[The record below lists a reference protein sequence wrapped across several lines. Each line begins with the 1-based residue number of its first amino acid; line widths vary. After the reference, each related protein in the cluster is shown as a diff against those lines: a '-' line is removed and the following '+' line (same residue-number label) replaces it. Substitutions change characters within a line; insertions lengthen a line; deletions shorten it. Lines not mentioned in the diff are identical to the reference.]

1 VWPAERRSAR
11 LTLAFLK
18 ASVDPP
24 ARALEF
30 RRVEAG
36 GFLLFVHPALTTLP
50 DELLIVLRGRR
61 HPRLEAYGDG
71 LAYLVPLSGA
81 GGTRGTAVQRPIRR
95 GPVLPPGGR
104 VHGPAR
110 APGPGAGAGAGA
122 GGQANRQPPRDAP
135 TADQPRVPIPNEN
148 RLVVTAWQAGVM
160 TTEGPRV
167 RVALRRIGARQ
178 ELRLAAALSRAD
190 RPMAA
195 GWWSLLAI
203 RGVLPACFSIATGV
217 LVGAIQH
224 QASLAVPLVVV
235 GVLFIALQV
244 LGPLHTALSAN
255 LGDRT
260 SAWLYDELTGACVSV
275 PGIGHL
281 EDPELAA
288 DLQVARDFDRGMTG
302 PPLSASMDFIAGG
315 LVDMV
320 AGLAQACVL
329 FGFAWWA
336 PPLLAGAWLGTHWL
350 LRESGVWKDRNTEE
364 VRQAQ
369 RDADYAYR
377 LAVDPPAAKELR
389 IFGLPDWVLERFLVS
404 RRRLHRLQYEATRMR
419 ERSVLASLAL
429 VLAANLLVLWA
440 LASAAL
446 DHRLALGALIAYA
459 SAAIG
464 TSMIAF
470 GGLNWALDSA
480 AAPVA
485 AVARLK
491 AAMARAGP
499 IRPGTRPA
507 GGRPAHHIIFRN
519 VTFAYPAAPAH
530 PVLDGLD
537 LEIPAGTS
545 LAIVGQNG
553 AGKTTLAKLLC
564 RLYDPQAGAIEVDGV
579 DLKDLDTES
588 WRRRITAVFQDF
600 VRFELTLRENVAP
613 RETSAEDGAVSGV
626 PALDDTVTA
635 ALAEAG
641 AHGLA
646 GLDTVLAKGYSGG
659 TDLSGGQWQRVA
671 LARALSAVRLGAGLV
686 LLDEPTAQLDVRG
699 EAEIFERVLAATRS
713 CTTIL
718 ISHRF
723 STVRHV
729 DRIAVVEHGTVV
741 EFGSH
746 EELMELR
753 GRYWTMFSLQAKR
766 FAEGTPEEGEEE
778 VTFDVLT

>member
-1 VWPAERRSAR
+1 MRPGRNSASLRRCERERPQRRVISASRPSEPGGIRR
-11 LTLAFLK
+11 LTKWMSSSLGSLG
-18 ASVDPP
+18 PMTGEGRP
-24 ARALEF
+24 AR
-30 RRVEAG
+30 
-36 GFLLFVHPALTTLP
+36 P
-50 DELLIVLRGRR
+50 VLR
-61 HPRLEAYGDG
+61 RL
-71 LAYLVPLSGA
+71 
-81 GGTRGTAVQRPIRR
+81 R
-95 GPVLPPGGR
+95 
-104 VHGPAR
+104 
-110 APGPGAGAGAGA
+110 
-122 GGQANRQPPRDAP
+122 
-135 TADQPRVPIPNEN
+135 
-148 RLVVTAWQAGVM
+148 
-160 TTEGPRV
+160 
-167 RVALRRIGARQ
+167 ARQ
-178 ELRLAAALSRAD
+178 ELQLAAALSRAD

-195 GWWSLLAI
+195 GWWTVLGV
-203 RGVLPACFSIATGV
+203 RGLLPAGFSVATGV
-217 LVGAIQH
+217 VVGAIGH
-224 QASLAVPLVVV
+224 HASLAVPLILV
-235 GVLFIALQV
+235 GVLFILLQV

-260 SAWLYDELTGACVSV
+260 SAWLFDELTGACVAV

-302 PPLSASMDFIAGG
+302 PPLSVSMDLIAGG

-336 PPLLAGAWLGTHWL
+336 PPVLAGGWLGTHWL

-364 VRQAQ
+364 VRQAH

-389 IFGLPDWVLERFLVS
+389 IFGLPDWVLDRFLHN

-429 VLAANLLVLWA
+429 VLAANVLVFWA
-440 LASAAL
+440 LAAAAL
-446 DHRLALGALIAYA
+446 DDRLAIGALIAYA
-459 SAAIG
+459 SAAVG
-464 TSMIAF
+464 TFMIAF

-491 AAMARAGP
+491 AAMGRGRAGTIP
-499 IRPGTRPA
+499 PGTRPA
-507 GGRPAHHIIFRN
+507 DGMPAHHIRFRN
-519 VTFAYPAAPAH
+519 VTFAYPAAPGR
-530 PVLDGLD
+530 PVLGGLD
-537 LEIPAGTS
+537 LEIPAGSS

-564 RLYDPQAGAIEVDGV
+564 RLYDPQSGAIEVDGV
-579 DLKDLDTES
+579 DLRDLDTES
-588 WRRRITAVFQDF
+588 WRRRVAAVFQDF
-600 VRFELTLRENVAP
+600 VRFELTLRENVVP
-613 RETSAEDGAVSGV
+613 RQAEGTFPDGAA
-626 PALDDTVTA
+626 ALDGTVEA

-641 AHGLA
+641 AGALA

-671 LARALSAVRLGAGLV
+671 LARALAAVRLGAGLV

-729 DRIAVVEHGTVV
+729 DRIAVVEHGAVV

-746 EELMELR
+746 EELMERR

>member
-1 VWPAERRSAR
+1 MSSSLGSLGTMTGEGRSPR
-11 LTLAFLK
+11 
-18 ASVDPP
+18 P
-24 ARALEF
+24 
-30 RRVEAG
+30 
-36 GFLLFVHPALTTLP
+36 
-50 DELLIVLRGRR
+50 VLR
-61 HPRLEAYGDG
+61 RL
-71 LAYLVPLSGA
+71 
-81 GGTRGTAVQRPIRR
+81 R
-95 GPVLPPGGR
+95 
-104 VHGPAR
+104 
-110 APGPGAGAGAGA
+110 
-122 GGQANRQPPRDAP
+122 
-135 TADQPRVPIPNEN
+135 
-148 RLVVTAWQAGVM
+148 
-160 TTEGPRV
+160 
-167 RVALRRIGARQ
+167 ARQ
-178 ELRLAAALSRAD
+178 ELQLAAALSRAD

-195 GWWSLLAI
+195 GWWTVLGV
-203 RGVLPACFSIATGV
+203 RGLLPAGFSIATGV
-217 LVGAIQH
+217 LVGAIGH
-224 QASLAVPLVVV
+224 HASLAVPLILV
-235 GVLFIALQV
+235 GVLFILLQV

-260 SAWLYDELTGACVSV
+260 SAWLFDELTGACVAV

-302 PPLSASMDFIAGG
+302 PPLSGSMDLIAGG
-315 LVDMV
+315 LVNMV

-336 PPLLAGAWLGTHWL
+336 PPVLAGGWLGTHWL

-364 VRQAQ
+364 VRQAH
-369 RDADYAYR
+369 RDADYAYG

-389 IFGLPDWVLERFLVS
+389 IFGLPDWVLDRFLHN

-429 VLAANLLVLWA
+429 VLAANVLVLWA
-440 LASAAL
+440 LAAAAL
-446 DHRLALGALIAYA
+446 DHRLAIGALIAYA
-459 SAAIG
+459 SAAVG

-470 GGLNWALDSA
+470 GGLNWALDGA

-491 AAMARAGP
+491 AAMGRGQAGM
-499 IRPGTRPA
+499 ITPGNRPA
-507 GGRPAHHIIFRN
+507 DGMPAHHIRFRN
-519 VTFAYPAAPAH
+519 VTFAYPAAPGR
-530 PVLDGLD
+530 PVLGGLD
-537 LEIPAGTS
+537 LEIPAGSS

-564 RLYDPQAGAIEVDGV
+564 RLYDPQSGAIEVDGV
-579 DLKDLDTES
+579 DLRDTDTES
-588 WRRRITAVFQDF
+588 WRRQVAAVFQDF
-600 VRFELTLRENVAP
+600 VRFELTLRENVVP
-613 RETSAEDGAVSGV
+613 RQAEGTFPDGAA
-626 PALDDTVTA
+626 ALDGTVEA

-641 AHGLA
+641 AGALA
-646 GLDTVLAKGYSGG
+646 DLDTVLAKGYSGG

-671 LARALSAVRLGAGLV
+671 LARALAAVRLGAGLV

-729 DRIAVVEHGTVV
+729 DRIAVVEHGGVV
-741 EFGSH
+741 ELGSH
-746 EELMELR
+746 DELMALR
-753 GRYWTMFSLQAKR
+753 GRYWTMFTLQAQR